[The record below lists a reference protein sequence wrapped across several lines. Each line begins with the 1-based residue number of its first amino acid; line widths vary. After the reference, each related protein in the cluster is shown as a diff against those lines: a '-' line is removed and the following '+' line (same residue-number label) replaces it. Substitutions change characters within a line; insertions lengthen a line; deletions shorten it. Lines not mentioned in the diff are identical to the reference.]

1 MITPLNFTIIIC
13 SYLLGSI
20 SSAILLC
27 RLLKLPDPREY
38 GSKNPGTTNAFRIGG
53 KKLAVTVLLL
63 DFLKGFLTIWA
74 TQKLISPNSFMP
86 ATAGLFAFLGQLFP
100 IFFSFRGGKGL
111 AITFGII
118 SATCWQL
125 AILLLT
131 IWLLIFKFFKI
142 SSLAAIITII
152 LTFIITF
159 WLPDRSFA
167 ICLGIISLLILFRHK
182 QNIKNLFNKTES
194 KIIIN

>member
-1 MITPLNFTIIIC
+1 MITPLNFTVIIC

-38 GSKNPGTTNAFRIGG
+38 GSKNPGATNAFRIGG
-53 KKLAVTVLLL
+53 KKLAATVLLL
-63 DFLKGFLTIWA
+63 DFLKGFLTIWVA
-74 TQKLISPNSFMP
+74 QSIEPNNFIT
-86 ATAGLFAFLGQLFP
+86 ALAGLSVFLGQLFP
-100 IFFSFRGGKGL
+100 VFFSFRGGKGL
-111 AITFGII
+111 AIAFGIV
-118 SATCWQL
+118 SAAYWQL
-125 AILLLT
+125 ALLLLA
-131 IWLLIFKFFKI
+131 IWLLIFRIFKI
-142 SSLAAIITII
+142 SSLAAIITIT

-194 KIIIN
+194 KIIIK